1 MKRVKNN
8 YAAKVEDGESSGELL
23 ILPDG
28 RILAHNIS
36 PEMAAVLTE
45 IDPGNEAIRR
55 RSNSIAF
62 EENDEVATG
71 D

>member
-8 YAAKVEDGESSGELL
+8 YAGMVEDGGSSGELL

-28 RILAHNIS
+28 RILAHNIC
-36 PEMAAVLTE
+36 PEMAGVLAE

-55 RSNSIAF
+55 RAAF
-62 EENDEVATG
+62 INYTENDETSTG